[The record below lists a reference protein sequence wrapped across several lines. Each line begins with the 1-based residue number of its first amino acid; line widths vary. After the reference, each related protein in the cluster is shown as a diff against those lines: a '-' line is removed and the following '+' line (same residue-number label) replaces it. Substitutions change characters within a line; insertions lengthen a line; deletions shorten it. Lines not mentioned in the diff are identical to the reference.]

1 MFKWTVSP
9 LKVSSLYLMI
19 VFFFSFKTGN
29 GYMAEVAGLQA
40 SLGCI
45 EILYPKKVSALALL
59 FIVHFFFL
67 IQVFNLFWGLEI
79 IG

>member
-1 MFKWTVSP
+1 MDCFP
-9 LKVSSLYLMI
+9 LEGLISLLNDSI
-19 VFFFSFKTGN
+19 FFSFKTGN

>member
-1 MFKWTVSP
+1 MDCFP
-9 LKVSSLYLMI
+9 LEGLISLLNDSI
-19 VFFFSFKTGN
+19 FFSFKTGN

-59 FIVHFFFL
+59 FIVHFFFFNTS
-67 IQVFNLFWGLEI
+67 IQSFLGP
-79 IG
+79 